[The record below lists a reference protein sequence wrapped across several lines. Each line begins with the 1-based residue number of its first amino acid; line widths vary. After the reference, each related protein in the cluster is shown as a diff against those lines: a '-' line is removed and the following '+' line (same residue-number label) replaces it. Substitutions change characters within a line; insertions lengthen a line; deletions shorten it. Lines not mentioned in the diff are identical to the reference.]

1 MIHRSQYFELSE
13 RQKRIYKNNRFTT
26 GIFSQELQRIPRTDA
41 KIEIALTIINKI
53 HSGVSKIQTF
63 KSLLQKKIN
72 QTNGFFNVTF
82 PRSR

>member
-13 RQKRIYKNNRFTT
+13 RQKRLYKNNRFTT

-63 KSLLQKKIN
+63 KSLLQKRLIRL
-72 QTNGFFNVTF
+72 TDF
-82 PRSR
+82 